1 MLCADLIGV
10 HWTNQSG
17 ESQLALANLEDIS
30 NSGACLQLDAPVPAE
45 TVVRLE
51 HADVELEGR
60 VRYCV
65 FRETGY
71 FLGVQFEPGSRWSK
85 RQFRP
90 KHLLDPRTLV
100 ARYPKRA
107 RNGSKVQ

>member
-1 MLCADLIGV
+1 MKDRRLEPRMLCADLIGV
-10 HWTNQSG
+10 HWTDRSG
-17 ESQLALANLEDIS
+17 ESKLALANLEDIS

-65 FRETGY
+65 FG
-71 FLGVQFEPGSRWSK
+71 
-85 RQFRP
+85 RP
-90 KHLLDPRTLV
+90 AISSVCSSNRGRAGRSGNSVRSICST
-100 ARYPKRA
+100 RA
-107 RNGSKVQ
+107 R